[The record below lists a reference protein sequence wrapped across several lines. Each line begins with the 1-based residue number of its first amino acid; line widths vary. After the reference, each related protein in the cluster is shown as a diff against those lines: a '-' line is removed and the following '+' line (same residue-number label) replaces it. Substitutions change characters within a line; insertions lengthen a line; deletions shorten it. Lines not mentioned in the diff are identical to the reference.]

1 MFSVTLG
8 DMTMLEMDATESF
21 ANISLL
27 DGGLVDGALPRP
39 AAGRLLLRKKRTLEI
54 CQGGAKDPA
63 FLKLKA
69 RIRT

>member
-27 DGGLVDGALPRP
+27 DGGLVDDGALPRP
-39 AAGRLLLRKKRTLEI
+39 AAGRLLLRRREH
-54 CQGGAKDPA
+54 
-63 FLKLKA
+63 
-69 RIRT
+69 